1 MHAPLLSPLVGPPR
15 TLATGLTL
23 WLHHV
28 PHVPQGQAPLLCPPR
43 DSRTPPRRV
52 SALRPSPHPLA
63 LVSPVTNAR
72 PEAPGSPSPGSI
84 PPPTSFTVGSAPT
97 PHLGPPRAT
106 PTTTVPALPVHFFH
120 GWILTCSCE
129 CGSGPFSIALVL
141 HRVAIRSSVNCR
153 SFALNIAGIS
163 AAGESWMP
171 SATKLENVSDLQKI
185 CVHNL
190 SEVLTTE
197 SFNRWIE
204 AEGYDLR
211 VPTTVVP

>member
-1 MHAPLLSPLVGPPR
+1 MHRCSPRSWVLLGHSQPASPYGFITCPMCPR
-15 TLATGLTL
+15 DK
-23 WLHHV
+23 LHYC
-28 PHVPQGQAPLLCPPR
+28 APPR

-72 PEAPGSPSPGSI
+72 PVAPGSPSPGSI

-97 PHLGPPRAT
+97 PHLGPSRAT

-129 CGSGPFSIALVL
+129 CGSGPYSIALVL

-153 SFALNIAGIS
+153 SLALNIAGIS